1 MRRLLAI
8 VFSVM
13 VASVFALAGCSSSND
28 AKANFMIDEG
38 TVSVEGNILTITLD
52 GDPNAG
58 FDWAFSTSSDSLLL
72 KETSYKAYSENEQ
85 KTPDEDTIDPD
96 MAVDGETSVY
106 GGAYTFIIEGTTAGE
121 GTVKLDYILDTA
133 KSVSISY
140 SFEVKTEGD
149 GNITSVKAY
158 KNGNIAGMAVIAA

>member
-1 MRRLLAI
+1 
-8 VFSVM
+8 M

-28 AKANFMIDEG
+28 AKANFTIDEG

-96 MAVDGETSVY
+96 MAVY